1 VRIGSDKKGTG
12 VGAILVIDDDP
23 HIRELV
29 QALLRGAGFAALEA
43 ADGREAFRILGE
55 AQVDLCVVDAMMP
68 HMDGAAFCRAARR
81 YYPDLPLLMLTAK
94 GQLGDKVSGFDA
106 GADDYL
112 VKPFEGLELV
122 VRVRALLR
130 RYRKVVEQV
139 ARAGVLTLDNASH
152 LASVGDGR
160 LNLPL
165 KEFGLLFFLAS
176 HKGRTLTRT
185 QLLDE
190 VWGLDFD
197 GNERTLDVHINRL
210 RDRFGPTTGFRIVTV
225 RGLGY
230 RLEDL

>member
-1 VRIGSDKKGTG
+1 
-12 VGAILVIDDDP
+12 VGAILAIDDDP
-23 HIRELV
+23 HIRELL
-29 QALLRGAGFAALEA
+29 QALLMGAGYTALTA
-43 ADGREAFRILGE
+43 GDGREALRALGE

-81 YYPDLPLLMLTAK
+81 YYPDMPLLMLTAK
-94 GQLGDKVSGFDA
+94 GQLGDKVRGFEA

-112 VKPFEGLELV
+112 VKPFEALELIA
-122 VRVRALLR
+122 RVKALLR

-139 ARAGVLTLDNASH
+139 AQAGALTLDNAGH
-152 LASVGDGR
+152 LASLR
-160 LNLPL
+160 QTSLNLPL
-165 KEFGLLFFLAS
+165 KEFDLLFFLAS
-176 HKGRTLTRT
+176 HKGRTLSRR
-185 QLLDE
+185 QILDE

-210 RDRFGPTTGFRIVTV
+210 RDKFGPDSGFRIVTV